1 MYIIKTATIERTYD
15 NFGNHAEQALAY
27 TLTGEIRD
35 HGDLPY
41 DQGSDIP
48 EFNMSV
54 KSSGF
59 SLMSANL
66 CESEDFEEIIA
77 QYMTNTASTCV
88 AYVAQN
94 MVAYVMN
101 MEQFNEFLHQFCRL
115 DRESSKNGGGVKVKM
130 RKESKKVLTW
140 LNERVVA

>member
-1 MYIIKTATIERTYD
+1 MYTIKTATIERTYS

-27 TLTGEIRD
+27 TLTGEIRK
-35 HGDLPY
+35 HGKITY
-41 DQGSDIP
+41 DKGSDIP
-48 EFNMSV
+48 EYDMSV

-59 SLMSANL
+59 SLMSARL
-66 CESEDFEEIIA
+66 CESEDFEEIIS

-101 MEQFNEFLHQFCRL
+101 MEQFNEFLHQFCYL
-115 DRESSKNGGGVKVKM
+115 DRESTKNGGGVKVKM
-130 RKESKKVLTW
+130 LRESKKVLTW

>member
-1 MYIIKTATIERTYD
+1 MYTIKTAAIERTYK
-15 NFGNHAEQALAY
+15 NFGNHAEQALAF
-27 TLTGEIRD
+27 TLTGEIRKHD
-35 HGDLPY
+35 KVAY
-41 DQGSDIP
+41 DKGSDIP

-59 SLMSANL
+59 SLMSARL

-77 QYMTNTASTCV
+77 QYMARSASTCV

-101 MEQFNEFLHQFCRL
+101 MKQFNEFLHRFCYL
-115 DRESSKNGGGVKVKM
+115 NRESTQNGGGVKVKM
-130 RKESKKVLTW
+130 LKESKKVLAW
-140 LNERVVA
+140 LNERVAA